1 MRRGRRVWQQC
12 ICIMLCMIS
21 HAATAAAPFESGQR
35 QADWLAFPCNVPQRK
50 APRLY
55 SLWGSVA
62 STRAPNTATRVR
74 RKEARRTLAIT
85 EWHGRGEAFHVHHR
99 HMSEKRC
106 SAHSPVRPSSEPGPS
121 PSYRWCVV
129 CSLPLLPF
137 FEVTLPPLVCM
148 FLSLLSRLASRDTL
162 QCTIQHQA
170 KESYPL
176 YYILYTAL
184 AWQEDCR
191 GGGGRERSIGEGTD
205 RKAHGACGRARERA
219 RAWGPS
225 ARPDITSLHGWKE
238 CQRRGA
244 ALTQSDPDG

>member
-1 MRRGRRVWQQC
+1 MIRIEDSESRKIETDAEAGEGPGRRRRRRRRRMRRGRRVWQQC

-106 SAHSPVRPSSEPGPS
+106 SAHSPVRPRSEPGPLVRGVLAPLAPLFRGNPAS
-121 PSYRWCVV
+121 SCMYV
-129 CSLPLLPF
+129 SLS
-137 FEVTLPPLVCM
+137 FE
-148 FLSLLSRLASRDTL
+148 
-162 QCTIQHQA
+162 
-170 KESYPL
+170 
-176 YYILYTAL
+176 
-184 AWQEDCR
+184 
-191 GGGGRERSIGEGTD
+191 
-205 RKAHGACGRARERA
+205 
-219 RAWGPS
+219 
-225 ARPDITSLHGWKE
+225 
-238 CQRRGA
+238 
-244 ALTQSDPDG
+244 